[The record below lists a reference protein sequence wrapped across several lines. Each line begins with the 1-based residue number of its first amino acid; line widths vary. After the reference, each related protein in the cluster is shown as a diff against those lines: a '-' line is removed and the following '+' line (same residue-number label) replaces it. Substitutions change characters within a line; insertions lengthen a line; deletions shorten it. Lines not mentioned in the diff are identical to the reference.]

1 MSITSKMTPEI
12 YRYVKACGKRSLIE
26 TKPSVINKHTKLS
39 YSKQSQI
46 PKYTKQ
52 EIDAAKKRYNRS
64 SYINDV
70 LRTGKV
76 YSPDTNE
83 LICTLDYG
91 IQTAPLLKNTVVYR
105 GLTPPKGGFT
115 DEVLQKYFYDNNGY
129 ISTSPSADC
138 AKLFKDTYRHKGIL
152 MKINIKSAPALKVCD
167 AEWLLGRN
175 FLKNFTHK
183 KINDE
188 LYEFDQI
195 V

>member
-1 MSITSKMTPEI
+1 MAITADMTNEI
-12 YRYVKACGKRSLIE
+12 YRFVKACGKRSLLE

-46 PKYTKQ
+46 PTYTKQ

-70 LRTGKV
+70 LRTGKI

-105 GLTPPKGGFT
+105 GITPPKGGFYSRNIT
-115 DEVLQKYFYDNNGY
+115 
-129 ISTSPSADC
+129 
-138 AKLFKDTYRHKGIL
+138 
-152 MKINIKSAPALKVCD
+152 KI
-167 AEWLLGRN
+167 
-175 FLKNFTHK
+175 FLR
-183 KINDE
+183 
-188 LYEFDQI
+188 Q
-195 V
+195 